1 MSLSRDLTVRHVMT
15 SDPLRLA
22 PDRPIQEALDLMN
35 KHRIGATLIVDHD
48 KLVGI
53 FTERDFLRRATTA
66 SPGWRTIPLRD
77 WMSPNPYTIEPT
89 VGWEDALT
97 SLERLRVRHLPV
109 VEAEKV
115 VGIVSTRQLIGHR
128 AEYLKST
135 VSLRTRELRVAH
147 DQLLA
152 RDSEMS
158 HYMKAAAKLQRQIV
172 LPHAAPDWP
181 EIALG
186 VQYAPL
192 DPLGG
197 DHYDFAQPD
206 DDHLGILIADASG
219 HGIPAAM
226 VAIMTRFAFAEIA
239 AKTVHPGEVLTFL
252 NYRLQ
257 ELVDERFVT
266 AFYAVFNRRTRQLAY
281 ANAGHPF
288 PYRWSAREQKL
299 EPLAARGFLLGI
311 SPEEVYREK
320 TLELEP
326 GDRLCLFTDGAPDTR
341 NEAGESFGIDRIA
354 QSLSKWSGS
363 DSVEGWSES
372 FNRELAEFRGSQ
384 RPIDDLTVIL
394 AKVN

>member
-1 MSLSRDLTVRHVMT
+1 MA
-15 SDPLRLA
+15 SDPLYLA
-22 PDRPIQEALDLMN
+22 PDRPVQEALELMN
-35 KHRIGATLIVDHD
+35 RHRVGAVLIVDGE

-53 FTERDFLRRATTA
+53 FTERDFLRRATSA
-66 SPGWRTIPLRD
+66 SAGWRTAPLGE
-77 WMSPNPYTIEPT
+77 WMSPNPYTIEPSA
-89 VGWEDALT
+89 GWEEALT

-109 VEAEKV
+109 VEQGKV
-115 VGIVSTRQLIGHR
+115 VGIVSARQLIGHR
-128 AEYLKST
+128 AEYLKGT
-135 VSLRTRELRVAH
+135 VEVRTRELRSAN

-152 RDSEMS
+152 RDSEMN

-186 VQYAPL
+186 VHYSPL
-192 DPLGG
+192 DALGG

-206 DDHLGILIADASG
+206 GDHLGILIADASG

-239 AKTVHPGEVLTFL
+239 AKTVQPGEVLTFL

-266 AFYAVFNRRTRQLAY
+266 AFYAVFNRCTRQLTY

-288 PYRWSAREQKL
+288 PYRWSAREQKCQAL
-299 EPLAARGFLLGI
+299 SARGFLLGI
-311 SPEEVYREK
+311 SPDEVYREK

-341 NEAGESFGIDRIA
+341 NEAGESFGIDRIE
-354 QSLSKWSGS
+354 QSLAKWDDADPVSKWL
-363 DSVEGWSES
+363 ES
-372 FNRELAEFRGSQ
+372 FTGELAEFRGSQ
-384 RPIDDLTVIL
+384 RPTDDLTAIL